1 MFLDFALLAL
11 LPRTTS
17 RKSTIMMDLGDED
30 EDGTMSPFKTVLAS
44 LPEGKEEGS
53 NGGGGGE

>member
-1 MFLDFALLAL
+1 MFLDFAL

-30 EDGTMSPFKTVLAS
+30 EDGTVSPFKTVLAS

>member
-1 MFLDFALLAL
+1 MFLDFAL

-30 EDGTMSPFKTVLAS
+30 EDGTVSPFKTVLAS

-53 NGGGGGE
+53 NGGGGGGGE